1 MGLRIQNNVEAFNAH
16 RQLTGTA
23 AKAAKAME
31 KLSSGYRVNRAADD
45 AAGLAISEK
54 MRAQIGGLAQAQ
66 RNAQD
71 AVSLVQT
78 GEGALNEVHSM
89 LQRVRD
95 LKVQYSSGML
105 SDEDKKAIAAEVQQL
120 GKEVNDIAGKTE
132 FNGLKLLDGT
142 SFTFTVGANSADT
155 VAIATVA
162 LSGTNG
168 VADLVDVGSA
178 GTARRLPPRALNS
191 LTVDEI
197 DTMIKN
203 VSTRPFDVRRGAEP
217 PRAPPEQPRDLP
229 GEPGRVREPDPRR
242 GHGQRDG
249 QLHEAPDPA
258 AGRHEHARA
267 GQPGPAG
274 RPFAPALRPYITPP
288 RDGSQ
293 AGGSNGAAR
302 RR

>member
-23 AKAAKAME
+23 AKAAKSME

-54 MRAQIGGLAQAQ
+54 MRAQIGGLDQAQ

-95 LKVQYSSGML
+95 LKVQYDSGVL
-105 SDEDKKAIAAEVQQL
+105 SDQDKQAIAAEVQQL
-120 GKEVNDIAGKTE
+120 GKEVKDISSKTE
-132 FNGLKLLDGT
+132 FNGLKLLSGT

-155 VAIATVA
+155 VSIDTVDLGGA
-162 LSGTNG
+162 SG

-178 GTARRLPPRALNS
+178 GSLDAASAALNGLS
-191 LTVDEI
+191 VDEI
-197 DTMIKN
+197 DTMIEN
-203 VSTRPFDVRRGAEP
+203 VSTARSTFGAVQNRLEHRLNNLATYQENLVASESRIRDVDMASEMVNFTKL
-217 PRAPPEQPRDLP
+217 QIL
-229 GEPGRVREPDPRR
+229 
-242 GHGQRDG
+242 Q
-249 QLHEAPDPA
+249 
-258 AGRHEHARA
+258 
-267 GQPGPAG
+267 
-274 RPFAPALRPYITPP
+274 
-288 RDGSQ
+288 Q
-293 AGGSNGAAR
+293 AGTSMLAQANQAPQGVLSLLR
-302 RR
+302 